1 MDPLTRSPFCCRLLP
16 RSLKKGRATMS
27 HTTLRTG
34 RGRTSP
40 VRGSVIMMQCMVFVH
55 QQTMVCHGRGDD
67 DWQLART
74 EISASANSRLALSV
88 ALLRPLNT
96 RRALGSS
103 QRVLSVMQPSFCPAR
118 RPDDRVRRGR
128 SRLSTLKDNFLSRW
142 RVILTDGL
150 LRFKSIVPKGMATGG
165 Y

>member
-1 MDPLTRSPFCCRLLP
+1 LP
-16 RSLKKGRATMS
+16 PASAFTEEGRATMS

-96 RRALGSS
+96 RRASGSS

-118 RPDDRVRRGR
+118 RPDDRVRSHVGALFLPMDYCVSGVSFPRAWLR
-128 SRLSTLKDNFLSRW
+128 VVIEPLAISTR
-142 RVILTDGL
+142 TE
-150 LRFKSIVPKGMATGG
+150 
-165 Y
+165 